1 MKRLR
6 WQLLVV
12 ILALIAIG
20 VLLLA
25 QRPTVLPGVEPV
37 QQPIK
42 GGVYTEGLI
51 GTLSRLNPVLDYYNP
66 ADQDVNRLLYSS
78 LVRFDSRG
86 LPYGD
91 LADRWGVS
99 RDGKLYSISIRPDAV
114 WHDGKPVTSQDV
126 AFTVSLFSSDVIP
139 LPEDLREFWK
149 EIEVVEQDEHTL
161 QFNLPESFAPFMD
174 YLTFGILPKHIWGAM
189 TPQEIVNS
197 KLNLQPIGSGPYQ
210 FSKLNVENE
219 RITGVELKLFDD
231 YFGDKPFIEQ
241 VKFRYY
247 PDAETAFAGYRAG
260 EVQGVS
266 EITPA
271 ILSQALKEPKFSV
284 YTGRM
289 FRTGLVFLNLNNPS
303 APFFQDANL
312 RRALLMGINRQWI
325 IDHILGGQ
333 AVLAHSPIF
342 PESWA
347 YYDGVEQVPFDP
359 QAAENILK
367 SAGYTFPAE
376 GGAVREKE
384 GTQLSF
390 EFLYPDIEPYPSI
403 AQAIAKDWE
412 KLGVRAE
419 LQAVPYDELVE
430 SRLATRNYEAA
441 LVEQNFSHSPDP
453 DPYPF
458 WHQAQAASG
467 QNYSR
472 WDDRQ
477 ASEYLEQGRVIVDLP
492 DRARRYRNFQVRFA
506 QEIPA
511 LLLYYPVYSYGVDAG
526 VQGISIGPIGIP
538 ADRFNNIARWFL
550 VTKTTVNTTPTPT
563 PQ

>member
-6 WQLLVV
+6 WQLLIVV
-12 ILALIAIG
+12 LALIAIG

-25 QRPTVLPGVEPV
+25 QRPTALPGIEPV
-37 QQPIK
+37 LQPTK

-51 GTLSRLNPVLDYYNP
+51 GSLSRLNPALDYYNSV
-66 ADQDVNRLLYSS
+66 DQDVNRLIYSS
-78 LVRFDSRG
+78 LIRFDSRG

-91 LADRWGVS
+91 LANRWGIS
-99 RDGKLYSISIRPDAV
+99 RDGKIYSISIRPDAV
-114 WHDGKPVTSQDV
+114 WHDGEPVTSKDV
-126 AFTVSLFSSDVIP
+126 AFTTSLFSSEAIP

-174 YLTFGILPKHIWGAM
+174 YLTFGILPEHIWGKL
-189 TPQEIVNS
+189 TPQEMVNS
-197 KLNLQPIGSGPYQ
+197 KLNLQPVGSGPYQ

-219 RITGVELKLFDD
+219 QITGVELKLFED

-247 PDAETAFAGYRAG
+247 PDALTAFSAYRAG
-260 EVQGVS
+260 DVQGLS
-266 EITPA
+266 EITPEV
-271 ILSQALKEPKFSV
+271 LTDALKEPELSV
-284 YTGRM
+284 YTGRL
-289 FRTGLVFLNLNNPS
+289 FRTGLVLLNLNNPS
-303 APFFQDANL
+303 APFFQDANI
-312 RRALLMGINRQWI
+312 RKALLMGINRQWI
-325 IDHILGGQ
+325 IDRILGGQ

-347 YYDGVEQVPFDP
+347 YYDGVEQVPFDT
-359 QAAENILK
+359 QAAEKILK
-367 SAGYTFPAE
+367 EAGYTYPAE
-376 GGAVREKE
+376 GGTVREKE
-384 GTQLSF
+384 GTPLSF
-390 EFLYPDIEPYPSI
+390 EFLYPELEPYPSI

-419 LQAVPYDELVE
+419 LQPVPYDELAE
-430 SRLATRNYEAA
+430 GRLETRNYEAA
-441 LVEQNFSHSPDP
+441 LVELNFSHSPDP

-458 WHQAQAASG
+458 WHQAQAATG

-492 DRARRYRNFQVRFA
+492 DRTRRYRNFQVRFA
-506 QEIPA
+506 QEVPA
-511 LLLYYPVYSYGVDAG
+511 LLLYYPVYSYGVDAE
-526 VQGISIGPIGIP
+526 VQGISIGPIGVP

-550 VTKTTVNTTPTPT
+550 VTKTAANITPTPT
-563 PQ
+563 P